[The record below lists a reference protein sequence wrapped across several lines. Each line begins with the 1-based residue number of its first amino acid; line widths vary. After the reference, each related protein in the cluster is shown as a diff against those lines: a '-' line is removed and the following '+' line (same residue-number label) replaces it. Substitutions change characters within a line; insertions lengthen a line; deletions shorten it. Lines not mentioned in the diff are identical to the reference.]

1 MKQRSVIVCLCLL
14 LAAALTAAP
23 RYGRNGVTHWLG
35 LSVTGVEAN
44 RLPASSSGVKP
55 KAGYGGQAHLQ
66 YEIHKGK
73 FFFNAGMGVD
83 YIVTN
88 NAMASYS
95 DAFNRIDFT
104 GEPLTYRYVYS
115 DLKEQERQLRFVLP
129 IQFGYEIGEWMYIGV
144 GAAFRA
150 APFIKS
156 YNTSVRML
164 AEGEYERFI
173 EPIRNSEQYGF
184 WPESEFKANGRVSAT
199 AHEVAVEAELGA
211 RVPMGKKGLA
221 RFGVYAGYDIP
232 VSYSAPPTATTPLFD
247 YSAIDTNPATQSWAN
262 TKQNL
267 QINSLI
273 GSPLM
278 SITTQRLRVGV
289 RVSLLINV
297 THTPSRCM
305 CFRDYYY

>member
-1 MKQRSVIVCLCLL
+1 MKQRSIIVCICLL
-14 LAAALTAAP
+14 LAASLMAAP
-23 RYGRNGVTHWLG
+23 RYGRTAVTHWLG
-35 LSVTGVEAN
+35 LSLTGVEAN
-44 RLPASSSGVKP
+44 MLPASSSGVKP

-66 YEIHKGK
+66 YEIHAGK
-73 FFFNAGMGVD
+73 FFFNAGLGFD

-95 DAFNRIDFT
+95 DAFDRVDFT
-104 GEPLTYRYVYS
+104 GEPLIYRYVYS
-115 DLKEQERQLRFVLP
+115 DFREQERQLRFILP
-129 IQFGYEIGEWMYIGV
+129 VQFGYEIGEWMYIGL
-144 GAAFRA
+144 GAEFRA
-150 APFIKS
+150 APFINNFKS
-156 YNTSVRML
+156 SGRMF

-184 WPESEFKANGRVSAT
+184 WPESEFNTVPLRAGAD
-199 AHEVAVEAELGA
+199 AHEVAVELELGA
-211 RVPMGKKGLA
+211 CVPMGKKGLA

-232 VSYSAPPTATTPLFD
+232 VEYSSKTPTPLFD
-247 YSAIDTNPATQSWAN
+247 YSRIDTNPATQTWDN

-278 SITTQRLRVGV
+278 HITTQRIRVGV

-297 THTPSRCM
+297 THTPSQCM
-305 CFRDYYY
+305 CLRDYY

>member
-1 MKQRSVIVCLCLL
+1 MKKRSIIVCICLL
-14 LAAALTAAP
+14 LAASLMAAP
-23 RYGRNGVTHWLG
+23 RYGRTAVTHWLG
-35 LSVTGVEAN
+35 LSLTGVEAN
-44 RLPASSSGVKP
+44 MLPASSSGVKP

-66 YEIHKGK
+66 YEIHAGK
-73 FFFNAGMGVD
+73 FFFNAGLGFD

-95 DAFNRIDFT
+95 DAFDRVDFT
-104 GEPLTYRYVYS
+104 GEPLIYRYVYS
-115 DLKEQERQLRFVLP
+115 DFKEQERQLRFILP
-129 IQFGYEIGEWMYIGV
+129 VQFGYEIGEWMYIGV
-144 GAAFRA
+144 GAEFRA
-150 APFIKS
+150 APFINNFKS
-156 YNTSVRML
+156 SGRMF

-184 WPESEFKANGRVSAT
+184 WPESEFNTVPLRAGAD
-199 AHEVAVEAELGA
+199 AHEVAVELELGA

-232 VSYSAPPTATTPLFD
+232 VEYSSKTPTPLFD
-247 YSAIDTNPATQSWAN
+247 YSRIDTNPATQSWEN
-262 TKQNL
+262 TQKNL

-278 SITTQRLRVGV
+278 RITTQRIRVGV

-297 THTPSRCM
+297 THTPSQCM
-305 CFRDYYY
+305 CLRDYY